1 MYFHLIKKLVE
12 LSQFEQISISVW
24 QCDCA
29 SIEKGQNPMFQ
40 LIDDVLAKVAIRS
53 SIPRQRCRL
62 RKKLEKKVLLY
73 IKKMYLAFLRKQVR
87 PLRFMAILVPK

>member
-1 MYFHLIKKLVE
+1 MLSLKIWPKVITLSGSYYFYLIKKLVE

-73 IKKMYLAFLRKQVR
+73 IKKY
-87 PLRFMAILVPK
+87 I